1 MKTRAIALASLN
13 ELQEIVETVEEAELE
28 QMQDL
33 ILNSNRIFVGAAGRS
48 LLAMKFLAMRLMQ
61 IGLKVYLVGEVC
73 TPSIREGD
81 LLLVGSGSGE
91 TAGMIVKKRKP
102 LEQKLRYLQ
111 KIEIQQLHQLPKLLF
126 N

>member
-91 TAGMIVKKRKP
+91 TAGMIAICKKRKP

-111 KIEIQQLHQLPKLLF
+111 K
-126 N
+126 

>member
-48 LLAMKFLAMRLMQ
+48 LLAMKFLAMSVRFARQVSVKGIYYWSVRAQEKRL
-61 IGLKVYLVGEVC
+61 G
-73 TPSIREGD
+73 
-81 LLLVGSGSGE
+81 
-91 TAGMIVKKRKP
+91 
-102 LEQKLRYLQ
+102 
-111 KIEIQQLHQLPKLLF
+111 
-126 N
+126 